1 VSGRGNTRAR
11 RHGLHERVRRA
22 VTVLLLATVPAL
34 AGASMLHMKLSRSE
48 PAANAT
54 LRASPTEVKLWF
66 TQRPELTVTSVKLR
80 SGTGGAAAVER
91 ALEPLARAAADSA
104 PIVAPVGAALAPGHY
119 ELVWRTMAR
128 DGHVLNGIIPFDVG
142 SAAAKR

>member
-1 VSGRGNTRAR
+1 MT
-11 RHGLHERVRRA
+11 L
-22 VTVLLLATVPAL
+22 VLLAAVPAI
-34 AGASMLHMKLSRSE
+34 AGAAMLHMKLSRSV

-54 LRASPTEVKLWF
+54 LRTSPADVKLWF

-80 SGTGGAAAVER
+80 SGAGASVVER
-91 ALEPLARAAADSA
+91 TLAPLARAAADSA
-104 PIVAPVGAALAPGHY
+104 PIVAPVGAPLAPGHY
-119 ELVWRTMAR
+119 EVAWRTMAR

>member
-1 VSGRGNTRAR
+1 VSGRGNIRAR

-91 ALEPLARAAADSA
+91 ALTPLARAAADSM

>member
-1 VSGRGNTRAR
+1 MSVRIGTVALRSGMRPRAR
-11 RHGLHERVRRA
+11 RT
-22 VTVLLLATVPAL
+22 VTLVLLAAVPAI
-34 AGASMLHMKLSRSE
+34 AGASMVHMKLSRSE

-54 LRASPTEVKLWF
+54 LRASPTAVRLWF

-80 SGTGGAAAVER
+80 TGTGAGTVER
-91 ALEPLARAAADSA
+91 ALAPLARATADSS
-104 PIVAPVGAALAPGHY
+104 PIVAPVGAALAAGHY
-119 ELVWRTMAR
+119 EVVWRTMAR